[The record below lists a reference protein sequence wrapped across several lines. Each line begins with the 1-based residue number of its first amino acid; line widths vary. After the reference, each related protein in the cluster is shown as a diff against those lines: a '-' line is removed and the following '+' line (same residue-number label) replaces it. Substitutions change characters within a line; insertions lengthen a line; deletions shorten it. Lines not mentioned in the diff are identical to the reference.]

1 MENSSLSIDD
11 VRNDVT
17 TSLPLQP
24 GDPKKFVFNIIYS
37 IIGSVGLV
45 DNLLVL
51 IIFGLFIKITNKV
64 I

>member
-24 GDPKKFVFNIIYS
+24 FDPKKFVFNIIYS

-45 DNLLVL
+45 NNLLVL